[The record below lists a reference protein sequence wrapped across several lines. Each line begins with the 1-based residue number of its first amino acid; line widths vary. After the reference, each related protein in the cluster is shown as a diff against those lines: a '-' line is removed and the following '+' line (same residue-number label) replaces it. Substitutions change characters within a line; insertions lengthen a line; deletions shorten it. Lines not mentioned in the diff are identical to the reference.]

1 MRRSARIL
9 QRILLGLVAAAILLL
24 GFSYWTAVSD
34 PVVRHARVAAPGWPP
49 GEKPLRLVLISDVH
63 VGGPDMPPARLRRI
77 VGQINRLAPD
87 VVLVGGD
94 LVTDKRLATRYY
106 SHDEAVAP
114 LAGLRPRLATI
125 AVLGNHDHW
134 RDAGAARRALAR
146 ANIRL
151 LENEAVQ
158 VGPVA
163 VGGLDDDFTDRADL
177 PATLAALGRLE
188 GPRLILSH
196 SPDPFA
202 KPAPDIF
209 LMLAGHTHCGQIAPP
224 LIGPLST
231 MSDYG
236 RRYACGLV
244 REDGRTLVVTAG
256 LGTSGIPL
264 RLGRFRTCGW
274 WRWDIG
280 ARHPGLD
287 PGSMNTARRECRPA
301 VFMDFR
307 PSPE

>member
-1 MRRSARIL
+1 MRRFL
-9 QRILLGLVAAAILLL
+9 QRVFLISAAVGIALLL
-24 GFSYWTAVSD
+24 FCYWTAVRE
-34 PVVRHARVAAPGWPP
+34 PVVRHARVAAPGWPAAAP
-49 GEKPLRLVLISDVH
+49 PLRLLLISDIH

-77 VGQINRLAPD
+77 VGRINRLAPD
-87 VVLVGGD
+87 IVLIAGD

-106 SHDEAVAP
+106 SHEEAVAP
-114 LAGLRPRLATI
+114 LAGLRPRLATV

-134 RDAGAARRALAR
+134 RDAAAARRALAK
-146 ANIRL
+146 AGIRL
-151 LENEAVQ
+151 LSNQAVQ

-177 PATLAALGRLE
+177 PATLAALRALK

-202 KPAPDIF
+202 DPASDAF
-209 LMLAGHTHCGQIAPP
+209 LMLAGHTHCGQVAPP

-244 REDGRTLVVTAG
+244 REGGRTLVVTAG

-264 RLGRFRTCGW
+264 RLGAVPDMW
-274 WRWDIG
+274 LVEIG
-280 ARHPGLD
+280 P
-287 PGSMNTARRECRPA
+287 
-301 VFMDFR
+301 
-307 PSPE
+307 

>member
-1 MRRSARIL
+1 MRFL
-9 QRILLGLVAAAILLL
+9 QRLFLALALAGILLL

-34 PVVRHARVAAPGWPP
+34 PVVRGARVAVAGWPSGTP
-49 GEKPLRLVLISDVH
+49 RLRLLLLSDVH

-77 VGQINRLAPD
+77 VGQINRLRPD
-87 VVLVGGD
+87 IVLIAGD

-114 LAGLRPRLATI
+114 LAALRPRIATV

-134 RDAGAARRALAR
+134 RDSAAARRALAR
-146 ANIRL
+146 AGIHL

-158 VGPVA
+158 LGPVA

-177 PATLAALGRLE
+177 PATLAALRALR
-188 GPRLILSH
+188 GPTLILSH

-202 KPAPDIF
+202 DPAPDVF

-231 MSDYG
+231 MSEHG
-236 RRYACGLV
+236 RRYVCGVV
-244 REDGRTLVVTAG
+244 REGGRTLVVTAG

-264 RLGRFRTCGW
+264 RLGAVPDMW
-274 WRWDIG
+274 LVEIG
-280 ARHPGLD
+280 P
-287 PGSMNTARRECRPA
+287 
-301 VFMDFR
+301 
-307 PSPE
+307 

>member
-1 MRRSARIL
+1 MRRLFRAL
-9 QRILLGLVAAAILLL
+9 QRLFLVLALVGSALLAW
-24 GFSYWTAVSD
+24 SYWTAVSD
-34 PVVRHARVAAPGWPP
+34 PVVRTARVAAPGWPAGAP
-49 GEKPLRLVLISDVH
+49 PLRLLLLSDVH

-77 VGQINRLAPD
+77 VDRINRLSPD
-87 VVLVGGD
+87 IALIAGD

-114 LAGLRPRLATI
+114 LAALRPRLATI

-134 RDAGAARRALAR
+134 RDAAAARRALAR
-146 ANIRL
+146 AGIRL
-151 LENEAVQ
+151 LENQAIQ

-177 PATLAALGRLE
+177 PATLATLRRLQ
-188 GPRLILSH
+188 GPKLVLSH

-202 KPAPDIF
+202 DPAPDVF

-231 MSDYG
+231 MSEYG
-236 RRYACGLV
+236 HRYACGLV
-244 REDGRTLVVTAG
+244 REGGRTLVVTAG

-264 RLGRFRTCGW
+264 RLG
-274 WRWDIG
+274 
-280 ARHPGLD
+280 
-287 PGSMNTARRECRPA
+287 A
-301 VFMDFR
+301 VPDMWLVEVG
-307 PSPE
+307 P